1 VQKGKKFL
9 SEGILL
15 TEERKWKKAIEKLE
29 FALEILEDAE
39 NQEILA
45 LCRSFLGMAYRAD
58 YRNDDALDQFQ
69 KFLTLITEMK
79 DSFGIAQ
86 GLLDIGLTLSLK
98 KQYDAAIDY
107 LKKCLKVVVENLKDR
122 DLEARTFVN
131 LGGIY
136 LLKQDFEAAAEAYQ
150 KGVKIADE
158 FDFVEGSA
166 EGYKGL
172 AEVNEKKGN
181 LELAE
186 EQYQKSLGLF
196 RIMQDKM
203 EESNIFLHL
212 GVIHSEQIKYD
223 DALFYFNHALKLK
236 RQLGDGVGTKLC
248 EKNLTALQEKIKA
261 KKVKK

>member
-1 VQKGKKFL
+1 MQKGKKFL

-29 FALEILEDAE
+29 SALEILENAG

-79 DSFGIAQ
+79 DMFGIAQ

-98 KQYDAAIDY
+98 KQYDAALDY
-107 LKKCLKVVVENLKDR
+107 LNKCLKIIIQDLKDR
-122 DLEARTFVN
+122 DLEARALVN
-131 LGGIY
+131 LGGVY

-150 KGVKIADE
+150 KAVRIADE

-172 AEVNEKKGN
+172 AEISEKKGN
-181 LELAE
+181 LKQAK

-196 RIMQDKM
+196 RILQDKM

-223 DALFYFNHALKLK
+223 DALFYFTHALKVK
-236 RQLGDGVGTKLC
+236 KQLGDTVGAKLC
-248 EKNLTALQEKIKA
+248 EKNLITLQEKIKA
-261 KKVKK
+261 KKIKK